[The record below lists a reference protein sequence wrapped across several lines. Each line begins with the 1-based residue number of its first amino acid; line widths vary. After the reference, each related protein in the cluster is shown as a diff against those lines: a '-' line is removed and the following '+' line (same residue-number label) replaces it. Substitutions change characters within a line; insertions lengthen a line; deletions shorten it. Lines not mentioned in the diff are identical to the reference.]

1 MPRFQ
6 NTLLKAAS
14 CEDASLSPEVFLLLA
29 GEKFW
34 LWRGWCCRLLNADR
48 KKQIPLLPLAAGRG
62 CWVFLVLTYLAVFL

>member
-29 GEKFW
+29 GENV
-34 LWRGWCCRLLNADR
+34 GSGE
-48 KKQIPLLPLAAGRG
+48 AG
-62 CWVFLVLTYLAVFL
+62 AVGF